1 MTAFGKLSSN
11 GIHLTHKN
19 LKYIISKYNI
29 KEISVF
35 GSSIR
40 NDFQSE
46 WTYADASH
54 PELPLMQSGMWMSV
68 ISRKPSEN
76 SMEEA

>member
-1 MTAFGKLSSN
+1 MTVFEKLSNN
-11 GIHLTHKN
+11 GIYLTHKD
-19 LKYIISKYNI
+19 LEYIISKYDV

-40 NDFQSE
+40 NDFTSE

-54 PELPLMQSGMWMSV
+54 PELPLMQSGM
-68 ISRKPSEN
+68 
-76 SMEEA
+76 